1 MINRQIG
8 PMARKLNRYIKQNMN
23 QMISDVTD
31 NQVTSVQARILYY
44 LEWMNDHEKIDVY
57 QKDIESFLS
66 VSKSTASEMISTLE
80 NNGFI
85 SRIKL
90 ENDGRLRKIV
100 LNEKGYETNKKI
112 GETIKN
118 FESSMQNKL
127 SEKELENFFKI
138 IDKLIN

>member
-23 QMISDVTD
+23 QLISDVTD

-44 LEWMNDHEKIDVY
+44 LEWMNDEEKKDVY

-90 ENDGRLRKIV
+90 ENDGRLRKII
-100 LNEKGYETNKKI
+100 LLDKGYETNKKI

-118 FESSMQNKL
+118 FETNMQSKL

>member
-90 ENDGRLRKIV
+90 ENDGRLRKII
-100 LNEKGYETNKKI
+100 LLEKGYETNKKI

-127 SEKELENFFKI
+127 SEKELESIFGI

>member
-1 MINRQIG
+1 
-8 PMARKLNRYIKQNMN
+8 MN

-90 ENDGRLRKIV
+90 ENDGRLRKII
-100 LNEKGYETNKKI
+100 LLEKGYETNKKI
-112 GETIKN
+112 GETIQN
-118 FESSMQNKL
+118 FEMNMQNKL

>member
-23 QMISDVTD
+23 QMISDLTD
-31 NQVTSVQARILYY
+31 NQVTSVQARILFY

-57 QKDIESFLS
+57 QKDIEAFLS

-80 NNGFI
+80 HNGFI

-112 GETIKN
+112 GETFKN
-118 FESSMQNKL
+118 FELSMQNKL
-127 SEKELENFFKI
+127 SEKELESFFAI

>member
-44 LEWMNDHEKIDVY
+44 LEWMNDHEKVDVY

-90 ENDGRLRKIV
+90 ENDGRLRKII
-100 LNEKGYETNKKI
+100 LLEKGYETNKKI

-118 FESSMQNKL
+118 FDMNMQNKL
-127 SEKELENFFKI
+127 SEKELENFFEI

>member
-57 QKDIESFLS
+57 QKDIEAFLS

-80 NNGFI
+80 HNGFI

-118 FESSMQNKL
+118 FEQSMKNKL
-127 SEKELENFFKI
+127 SSKELEVFFEI
-138 IDKLIN
+138 IEKLIN

>member
-90 ENDGRLRKIV
+90 ENDGRLRKII
-100 LNEKGYETNKKI
+100 LLEKGYETNKKI
-112 GETIKN
+112 GETIQN
-118 FESSMQNKL
+118 FEMNMQNKL

>member
-44 LEWMNDHEKIDVY
+44 LEWMNDHEKVDVY

-90 ENDGRLRKIV
+90 ENDGRLRKII
-100 LNEKGYETNKKI
+100 LLEKGYETNKKI

-118 FESSMQNKL
+118 FEMNMQNKL

>member
-90 ENDGRLRKIV
+90 EIDGRLRKII
-100 LNEKGYETNKKI
+100 LLEKGYETNKKI
-112 GETIKN
+112 GETIQN
-118 FESSMQNKL
+118 FEMNMQNKL

>member
-23 QMISDVTD
+23 QMISDVT
-31 NQVTSVQARILYY
+31 NSEVTSVQARILYY
-44 LEWMNDHEKIDVY
+44 LEWMNDEEKKDVY

-90 ENDGRLRKIV
+90 ENDGRLRKII
-100 LNEKGYETNKKI
+100 LLEKGYETNKKI

-118 FESSMQNKL
+118 FDANMQNKL
-127 SEKELENFFKI
+127 SEKELETFFKI

>member
-31 NQVTSVQARILYY
+31 NQVTAVQARILFY
-44 LEWMNDHEKIDVY
+44 LEWMNDQEKKDVY

-100 LNEKGYETNKKI
+100 LLEKGYETNKKV

-118 FESSMQNKL
+118 FEQSMKNKL
-127 SEKELENFFKI
+127 SSKELEVFFEI
-138 IDKLIN
+138 IEKLIN

>member
-1 MINRQIG
+1 MDKYIG
-8 PMARKLNRYIKQNMN
+8 HFSRKLSRYIKHTMFHRIGDATNH
-23 QMISDVTD
+23 
-31 NQVTSVQARILYY
+31 QVTHIQARVLGY
-44 LEWMNDHEKIDVY
+44 LRWMEEEDKIVY

-90 ENDGRLRKIV
+90 ENDGRLRKII
-100 LNEKGYETNKKI
+100 LLEKGYETNKKI

-118 FESSMQNKL
+118 FEMNMQNKL

>member
-23 QMISDVTD
+23 QLISDVTD

-44 LEWMNDHEKIDVY
+44 LEWMNDEEKKDVY

-90 ENDGRLRKIV
+90 ENDGRLRKII
-100 LNEKGYETNKKI
+100 LLDKGYETNKKI
-112 GETIKN
+112 RTIRK
-118 FESSMQNKL
+118 FT
-127 SEKELENFFKI
+127 
-138 IDKLIN
+138 

>member
-57 QKDIESFLS
+57 QKDIEAFLS

-80 NNGFI
+80 HNGFI

-127 SEKELENFFKI
+127 SEKELENFFEI

>member
-31 NQVTSVQARILYY
+31 NQVTSAQARILYY

-57 QKDIESFLS
+57 QKDIEAFLS

-80 NNGFI
+80 HNGFI

-118 FESSMQNKL
+118 FDMNMQNKL
-127 SEKELENFFKI
+127 SEKELENFFEI

>member
-90 ENDGRLRKIV
+90 DNDGRLRKII
-100 LNEKGYETNKKI
+100 LLEKGYETNKKI
-112 GETIKN
+112 GETIQN
-118 FESSMQNKL
+118 FEMNMQNKL

>member
-23 QMISDVTD
+23 QIISDVTD

-44 LEWMNDHEKIDVY
+44 LEWMNDHEKVDVY

-90 ENDGRLRKIV
+90 ENDGRLRKII
-100 LNEKGYETNKKI
+100 LLEKGYETNKKI

-118 FESSMQNKL
+118 FEMNMQNKL

>member
-57 QKDIESFLS
+57 QKDIEAFLS

-80 NNGFI
+80 HNGFI

-118 FESSMQNKL
+118 FELSMQNKL
-127 SEKELENFFKI
+127 SEKELESFFEI

>member
-44 LEWMNDHEKIDVY
+44 LEWMNDHEKVDVY

-118 FESSMQNKL
+118 FEMNMQNKL